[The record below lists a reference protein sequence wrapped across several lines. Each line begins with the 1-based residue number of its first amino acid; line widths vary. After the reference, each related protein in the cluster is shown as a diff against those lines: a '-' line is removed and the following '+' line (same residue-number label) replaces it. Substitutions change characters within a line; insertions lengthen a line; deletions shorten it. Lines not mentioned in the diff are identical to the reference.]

1 MDIHQPLALLGG
13 MSAQR
18 FMQRHWQRKPLLIR
32 QAIAGFAPPLD
43 RAALFALAQSE
54 AVESR
59 LIIGASATKGWQLRH
74 GPFARRALPA
84 LKRPDWTLLVQGVD
98 LHDQAVH
105 ELLNRFRFV
114 PDARLDDVMVS
125 YATEGGGVGPHFDSY
140 DVFLLQ
146 AHGQRRWRI
155 GRQKDQT
162 LQQGQPLKILQ
173 NFVAEQEFVLSPGD
187 MLYLPPGYAHDG
199 VALDE
204 CMTYSIGFRA
214 PGRGEVAAEM
224 LQRLAQD
231 APDMVAAQIYRD
243 AGQDAVATPGA
254 IPAAMLEFARQALE
268 QALRDPMVLARNLGE
283 HLTEPKP
290 LVWFTETSGATAG
303 GAVRLDRRTRMMY
316 DQHHVFINGES
327 FRAGG
332 RDARLMQ
339 VLADTRRLDARMGAS
354 VSSEAKDLLQTWMA
368 AGWLH
373 GE

>member
-74 GPFARRALPA
+74 GPFARRALPP

-146 AHGQRRWRI
+146 AHGKRPDPAT
-155 GRQKDQT
+155 G
-162 LQQGQPLKILQ
+162 P
-173 NFVAEQEFVLSPGD
+173 A
-187 MLYLPPGYAHDG
+187 
-199 VALDE
+199 
-204 CMTYSIGFRA
+204 
-214 PGRGEVAAEM
+214 
-224 LQRLAQD
+224 AQD
-231 APDMVAAQIYRD
+231 LA
-243 AGQDAVATPGA
+243 
-254 IPAAMLEFARQALE
+254 E
-268 QALRDPMVLARNLGE
+268 LR
-283 HLTEPKP
+283 
-290 LVWFTETSGATAG
+290 G
-303 GAVRLDRRTRMMY
+303 GAGVRAFAGR
-316 DQHHVFINGES
+316 HV
-327 FRAGG
+327 
-332 RDARLMQ
+332 
-339 VLADTRRLDARMGAS
+339 
-354 VSSEAKDLLQTWMA
+354 VSA
-368 AGWLH
+368 AGIRA
-373 GE
+373 